1 MLAFKAL
8 ESVRARGEV
17 EQEHLKA
24 RGRREGG
31 ERGQHLGE
39 DQAPDGRSLLVAGPE
54 QTTTNQLVMVTNWAG
69 RL

>member
-8 ESVRARGEV
+8 ESVRAGGEV
-17 EQEHLKA
+17 IQECLKA

-39 DQAPDGRSLLVAGPE
+39 DQIRHDEGRHVPGSHD
-54 QTTTNQLVMVTNWAG
+54 
-69 RL
+69 RR